1 MLPIGLIIGDM
12 NYLKAINDTHGHL
25 VGDQYLVEIATIMR
39 RHADGNP
46 VFRLGGDE
54 FAILFKNTSEAYIAD
69 IFQKIQADCRSAQVG
84 PSPLSISLG
93 YELKDSMLQTE
104 DELFALAESKMYI
117 EKTKYH
123 HHKSRY

>member
-12 NYLKAINDTHGHL
+12 NYLKVINDTHGHL

-54 FAILFKNTSEAYIAD
+54 FAILIKNTSEAYILEV
-69 IFQKIQADCRSAQVG
+69 IRKIKDDCKAAQVG
-84 PSPLSISLG
+84 TSPLSISLG
-93 YELKDSMLQTE
+93 YELKNTVSQTV
-104 DELFALAESKMYI
+104 DELFALAESRMYQ
-117 EKTKYH
+117 EKNKYH
-123 HHKSRY
+123 HQKR